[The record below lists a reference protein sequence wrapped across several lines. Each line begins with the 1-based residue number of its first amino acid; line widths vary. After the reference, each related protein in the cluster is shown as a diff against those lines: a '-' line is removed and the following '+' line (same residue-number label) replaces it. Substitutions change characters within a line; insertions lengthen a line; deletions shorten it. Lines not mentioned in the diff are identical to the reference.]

1 MLKKNI
7 RLHLLWIP
15 LILVLLYFYY
25 QLYGHTMFLDDH
37 LIKHKLYGKD
47 KFLISIPVYMSMTF
61 KLKHTSQLNH
71 ENVYLKLENIDSNKV
86 YTVKPTVESP
96 YELFF
101 YCRSSFNSGAFQD
114 FPYIPPGKYIIQLVF
129 PPDIN
134 GNSIGSFM
142 LTGRSQGKYRKDK
155 DKYQNI
161 ITEVAKECGCP
172 RKLDNLIWCKM
183 PNSEGKN

>member
-1 MLKKNI
+1 MQCCIILTVNLLTWRKC
-7 RLHLLWIP
+7 HL
-15 LILVLLYFYY
+15 FFTEK
-25 QLYGHTMFLDDH
+25 QNH
-37 LIKHKLYGKD
+37 LFPH
-47 KFLISIPVYMSMTF
+47 MT
-61 KLKHTSQLNH
+61 
-71 ENVYLKLENIDSNKV
+71 NKV

-142 LTGRSQGKYRKDK
+142 LTGRSQWKYRKDK